1 MINLMKRRSVE
12 THALVFGIWIL
23 FSSAMANDSVK
34 VAIPGQDPAM
44 PPVAARQD
52 HWVEWH
58 GERINDPWFWLREK
72 THPEV
77 IRYLEAENA
86 YTESQT
92 RDVSR
97 FGEKLYSEM
106 LGRIQQTDLSVP
118 VTRGEYEY
126 YSRTQE
132 GQQYPIQA
140 RRKLGPGGKAES
152 TAIEEV
158 LLDLNVLA
166 VGHSF
171 MALGGFEV
179 SDEGRQLLYSTDS
192 TGFRQYTLYRKDLAA
207 GTTGKPLAER
217 VREFEWSAD
226 GRTVLYV
233 TEDAV
238 TKRSDQLWRLDL
250 ESGRAE
256 LVFEEKDEL
265 FSLGVGR
272 TKDRKFFV
280 CGSGST
286 DTWEQRILST
296 ADAKGQFQ
304 TVLPREKGHKYD
316 VEHRDGVLYLRT
328 NRDAKNF
335 RLVTAP
341 LADPRRWTEVIPH
354 RADTLLEGVEVFERH
369 LVVQEQREAL
379 TRLRIQ
385 SLGQDRWL
393 EVAFPESVYWAASA
407 GTPEYKSK
415 AFRLGYQSMVTPQS
429 VYDCN
434 LETGALTLLKR
445 TAVLGGYRP
454 EEYVTERRWAQAR
467 DGVRIPLSVMYRKST
482 RLDGTAPCHLYG
494 YGSYGLG
501 MEASFSVSRLSLADR
516 GMVSVIAHIRGGN
529 EMGEAWHDDGMLLRK
544 KNTFHDF
551 IDSAEW
557 LVTNRLVARDK
568 IVIEGGSAGGLL
580 MGAVVNLRPDLFRAV
595 HSAVPFV
602 DVMNTMMDASLPLT
616 VGEYLEWGNP
626 NEKAAYDYM
635 RSYSPY
641 DNLRKVGYPA
651 MLVTTSLN
659 DSQVMYWEPAK
670 YVAKLRTLKTDTNP
684 LLLKCNMGAGHGG
697 ASGRYD
703 RLKEVSFEYAWLLS
717 QVGINR

>member
-1 MINLMKRRSVE
+1 MVNLMKRPKAD
-12 THALVFGIWIL
+12 THALVFGFWIL
-23 FSSAMANDSVK
+23 LSSTMANDSAK
-34 VAIPGQDPAM
+34 VAAPGSGPAV
-44 PPVAARQD
+44 PPVAARKD

-72 THPEV
+72 TNPEV
-77 IRYLEAENA
+77 VRHLEAENA
-86 YTESQT
+86 YTEGQT
-92 RDVSR
+92 REVKP
-97 FGEKLYSEM
+97 FGDKLYAEM
-106 LGRIQQTDLSVP
+106 LARIQQTDLSVP
-118 VTRGEYEY
+118 VPRDGYEY

-132 GQQYPIQA
+132 GQQYPIHA
-140 RRKLGPGGKAES
+140 RRKLTPGGKPGAVG
-152 TAIEEV
+152 AEEV
-158 LLDLNVLA
+158 LLDLNALA
-166 VGHSF
+166 AGHPF
-171 MALGGFEV
+171 MSLGGFQI
-179 SDEGRQLLYSTDS
+179 SDDGRQLLYSTDT
-192 TGFRQYTLYRKDLAA
+192 TGFRQFTLYCKDLVA
-207 GTTGKPLAER
+207 GTTGSALAER
-217 VREFEWSAD
+217 VRGFEWAAD

-233 TEDAV
+233 TEDPM
-238 TKRSDQLWRLDL
+238 TKRSDKLWRLDL
-250 ESGRAE
+250 GNGRPE

-265 FSLGVGR
+265 FSLGLGR
-272 TKDRKFFV
+272 TKDRKYFV

-296 ADAKGQFQ
+296 TTPSGAFQ

-341 LADPRRWTEVIPH
+341 VADPRRWTEVIPH
-354 RADTLLEGVEVFERH
+354 RADTLLEVLEVFEQH
-369 LVVQEQREAL
+369 IVVQEQREGLA
-379 TRLRIQ
+379 RLRIQ
-385 SLGQDRWL
+385 RLGQDRWA
-393 EVAFPESVYWAASA
+393 EVAFPEPVYWAEAS
-407 GTPEYKSK
+407 GTPEFRST
-415 AFRLGYQSMVTPQS
+415 AFRLSYQSMVTPQS
-429 VYDCN
+429 VYDCD
-434 LETGALTLLKR
+434 LETGALKLLKR

-454 EEYVTERRWAQAR
+454 EDYITERHWARAR
-467 DGVRIPLSVMYRKST
+467 DGVRIPLSVMYRKGT
-482 RLDGTAPCHLYG
+482 ALDGTAACHLYG

-501 MEASFSVSRLSLADR
+501 MAATFSVSRLSLVDR
-516 GMVSVIAHIRGGN
+516 GVVSVIAHIRGGN
-529 EMGEAWHDDGMLLRK
+529 EMGEAWHDEGMLMRK

-557 LVTNRLVARDK
+557 LIANRVAARDK
-568 IVIEGGSAGGLL
+568 VLIEGGSAGGLL

-626 NEKAAYDYM
+626 NEKAAFDYM

-641 DNLRKVGYPA
+641 DNLRKASYPA
-651 MLVTTSLN
+651 ILVTTSLN

-670 YVAKLRTLKTDTNP
+670 YVAKLRTLKTDSNP
-684 LLLKCNMGAGHGG
+684 LLLKCNMAAGHGG

-717 QVGINR
+717 QVGITR